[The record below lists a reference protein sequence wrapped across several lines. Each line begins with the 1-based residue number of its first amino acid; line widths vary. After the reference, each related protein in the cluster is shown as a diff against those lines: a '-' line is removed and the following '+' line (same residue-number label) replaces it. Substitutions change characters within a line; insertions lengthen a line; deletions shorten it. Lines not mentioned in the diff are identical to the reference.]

1 MLQIVFEGEEKHFYA
16 NKLDKVHM
24 KVAVLLKQVPDLAEE
39 LEVDESGK
47 ALDTEY
53 IKFRLNEYDEHA
65 LEEAVC
71 LKEAG
76 QAAEVAAIALDGEE
90 VDKALFTAMAK
101 GADKAIKLIGAEV
114 EGSRQAAALFAET
127 LGMDYDLI
135 MTGVQSVDD
144 RDGMMGP
151 MLSSMLKVPCVSVVT
166 RVEGKD
172 SSVTVHKEYFGGLMA
187 AFDVQ
192 LPAVLGIQAARQTP
206 RYAPVSKVRQIQQS
220 AIIEEKSASGV
231 SGSATS
237 KVTTMAPPTKTG
249 GAKILGSVDELMEL
263 LKEKGVA

>member
-1 MLQIVFEGEEKHFYA
+1 MQME
-16 NKLDKVHM
+16 LDKVHM

-76 QAAEVAAIALDGEE
+76 QATEIVAFALDGEE
-90 VDKALFTAMAK
+90 VDKALFSAMAK
-101 GADKAIKLIGAEV
+101 GADKAVKLTGPEV
-114 EGSRQAAALFAET
+114 EGSRQAAA
-127 LGMDYDLI
+127 
-135 MTGVQSVDD
+135 
-144 RDGMMGP
+144 
-151 MLSSMLKVPCVSVVT
+151 
-166 RVEGKD
+166 RVEGKE

-263 LKEKGVA
+263 LKKKGVA

>member
-1 MLQIVFEGEEKHFYA
+1 
-16 NKLDKVHM
+16 M

-76 QAAEVAAIALDGEE
+76 QAAEIVAFALDGEE
-90 VDKALFTAMAK
+90 VDKALFSAMAK
-101 GADKAIKLIGAEV
+101 GADKAVKLTGPEV

-172 SSVTVHKEYFGGLMA
+172 SSVTVHTQSFSKKSCCLSAPFNFWSGKLDRFVCTFCHGGKQRFVHLFTIKRKSNNLRSLTGPLETYCLFKSMLVILVQPK
-187 AFDVQ
+187 FDVFR
-192 LPAVLGIQAARQTP
+192 IQSLATFIDLKFLSQV
-206 RYAPVSKVRQIQQS
+206 RYLFQ
-220 AIIEEKSASGV
+220 
-231 SGSATS
+231 
-237 KVTTMAPPTKTG
+237 
-249 GAKILGSVDELMEL
+249 
-263 LKEKGVA
+263 

>member
-1 MLQIVFEGEEKHFYA
+1 
-16 NKLDKVHM
+16 M
-24 KVAVLLKQVPDLAEE
+24 KIAVLLKQVPDLAEE
-39 LEVDESGK
+39 LEVDDSGK

-71 LKEAG
+71 LKEVGDAS
-76 QAAEVAAIALDGEE
+76 EVTAIALDGEE

-101 GADKAIKLIGAEV
+101 GADKALKLTGAEA
-114 EGSRQAAALFAET
+114 EGSRNAATLFSEALGSE
-127 LGMDYDLI
+127 YDLI

-144 RDGMMGP
+144 REGMMGP
-151 MLSSMLKVPCVSVVT
+151 MLSAMLKIPCVSVVT
-166 RVEGKD
+166 RVDGG
-172 SSVTVHKEYFGGLMA
+172 SSGVTVKKEYFGGLMA

-192 LPAVLGIQAARQTP
+192 TPAVLGIQAARQTP

-220 AIIEEKSASGV
+220 ASIEEKSLI
-231 SGSATS
+231 GSTDSARSEVTS
-237 KVTTMAPPTKTG
+237 MAPPVKTG
-249 GAKILGSVDELMEL
+249 GAKMLGSVDELVEL